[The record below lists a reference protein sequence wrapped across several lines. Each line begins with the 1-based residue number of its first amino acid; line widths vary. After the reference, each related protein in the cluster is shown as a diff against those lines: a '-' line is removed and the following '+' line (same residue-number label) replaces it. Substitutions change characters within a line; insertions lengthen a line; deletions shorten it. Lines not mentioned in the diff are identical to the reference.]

1 MTIKYIGK
9 GVKRLDG
16 VEKVT
21 GDAKFVADI
30 QMEGMLYAKVLR
42 SPVAHGI
49 IKSINL
55 SRAEKAPGVIAVVK
69 GEPDNAKVGVCL
81 SDQTPMAVGK
91 VRFIGEP
98 VAAVVAVSEKKA
110 QEALKLIELDIEP
123 LKHVLD
129 PIEALKEDA
138 PLVHEELGSY
148 KHLDSFHPRPG
159 TNIFHHYRLI
169 KGDYEKAIEKADKV
183 FKGTYTFPHKAHGM
197 LEPHGTIA
205 HWRETG
211 TKLDIWSSAQSPFLA
226 RFYVADYFKMSLCDV
241 RVIVPYLGGG
251 FGGKSDC
258 TIEPLTAYIARRV
271 PGRPV
276 RLILTREEAFTASV
290 QGRGVT
296 AQVELAL
303 KSSGKFIAARVH
315 FFLASGAYG
324 DYAVNV
330 VRGGGHNCTGPY
342 SYEAVDSNAYGVYT
356 NQVPVGAYRG
366 YGHPEG
372 NWMMERHIDRVA
384 ESLGI
389 DSFELRRM
397 NLLKPGDTNALLQ
410 EISTGNGNL
419 VECVDIVQKRHKEL
433 QTSLPELKSG
443 WIRGFGLAPLAKSP
457 VMATN
462 AASAAQIRFHEDGTA
477 TILAS
482 CTDMGQGAKTVLTQI
497 AAETLEL
504 PMEKLRFVS
513 RPDTETCPYE
523 WQTVASSTTWKVG
536 NALMKACKQAIMG
549 FIKNAAL
556 GWDVP
561 PEKVSYTAGVFHGPN
576 GLKAD
581 LTDLTMGFTHPDGAT
596 VGGPI
601 TGQGCYMPPKLN
613 NPDPVTGQGNLA
625 AEWTF
630 GCQGVVMD
638 IDKSTG
644 EFEIHEIETSVDIGK
659 VLNPVLAR
667 GQVVGAVVQ
676 GLGHTVMENQVFHEK
691 GHLRTNSFT
700 DYKMPTPEDIAN
712 INFEVYFLETP
723 QHDSPFGARPIAE
736 HCLVALSS
744 ALANAVR
751 DASGVHF
758 HDMPLSPER
767 LYLAMENKE
776 EWNEALEYSEVE
788 LNNAAYDEYREHIDK
803 IAGCTRFESVTKKDQ
818 EVK

>member
-1 MTIKYIGK
+1 
-9 GVKRLDG
+9 
-16 VEKVT
+16 
-21 GDAKFVADI
+21 
-30 QMEGMLYAKVLR
+30 MLYAKVLR
-42 SPVAHGI
+42 SPAAHGI
-49 IKSINL
+49 IKKLDL
-55 SRAEKAPGVIAVVK
+55 SAAEKAPGVVAVVK
-69 GEPDNAKVGVCL
+69 GEPDKAMIGVCL
-81 SDQTPMAVGK
+81 TDQTPMAVNK
-91 VRFIGEP
+91 VRYIGEP
-98 VAAVVAVSEKKA
+98 VAAVIAVSEKKA
-110 QEALKLIELDIEP
+110 AAALKLIKLEIEP
-123 LKHVLD
+123 LEHLLD
-129 PIEALKEDA
+129 PIEAIKEDA
-138 PLVHEELGSY
+138 PLIHEELGSY

-159 TNIFHHYRLI
+159 TNIFHHYRLL
-169 KGDYEKAIEKADKV
+169 KGDFEKAAVKADRV

-205 HWRETG
+205 LWRETG

-226 RFYVADYFKMSLCDV
+226 RFYVADYFKMPLCDV
-241 RVIVPYLGGG
+241 RVIAPYLGGG

-258 TIEPLTAYIARRV
+258 TIEPLTAYIARKA

-276 RLILTREEAFTASV
+276 RLVLTREEVFTSSV

-303 KSSGKFIAARVH
+303 MNSGKFVAARVH
-315 FFLASGAYG
+315 YYLAGGAYG

-342 SYEAVDSNAYGVYT
+342 TYEAIDSNAYGVYT
-356 NQVPVGAYRG
+356 NQPPVGAYRG

-372 NWMMERHIDRVA
+372 NWMMERHIDRIA
-384 ESLGI
+384 ESMGI
-389 DSFELRRM
+389 DPYELRSM

-410 EISTGNGNL
+410 KIDTGNGNL
-419 VECVDIVQKRHKEL
+419 AECVSIVKKRHDEL
-433 QTSLPELKSG
+433 KKSLPDVKPG
-443 WIRGFGLAPLAKSP
+443 WIRGYGLAPLAKSP

-477 TILAS
+477 TLIAS

-504 PMEKLRFVS
+504 PIEKIRFVS

-536 NALMKACKQAIMG
+536 NATIKACKSAIME

-556 GWDVP
+556 GWNVE
-561 PEKVSYTAGVFHGPN
+561 PEKVEYTAGVFYGPD

-596 VGGPI
+596 VGGPV
-601 TGQGCYMPPKLN
+601 TGQGCYMPPNLN

-625 AEWTF
+625 PEWTF

-638 IDKSTG
+638 IDRSTG
-644 EFEIHEIETSVDIGK
+644 EFEIHEIETSVDIGR

-676 GLGHTVMENQVFHEK
+676 GLGHTVMENQVYHEK
-691 GHLRTNSFT
+691 GNLRTNSFT
-700 DYKMPTPEDIAN
+700 DYKMPTPEDVAN
-712 INFEVYFLETP
+712 INFEVTFLETP
-723 QHDSPFGARPIAE
+723 QHDAPFGARPIAE
-736 HCLVALSS
+736 HCLVAMSS
-744 ALANAVR
+744 AIANAVR
-751 DASGVHF
+751 NASGVHF

-767 LYLAMENKE
+767 LYLAMENAD
-776 EWNEALEYSEVE
+776 EWNASLDFSEISPEEATH
-788 LNNAAYDEYREHIDK
+788 DEHRAHVDS
-803 IAGCTRFESVTKKDQ
+803 IAGCTRLETVTDNDTKDP